1 MIVYLD
7 ASCLIRKAT
16 LDGPPL
22 GAWASWDRAYSSRL
36 AFVEVSRTLN
46 RLRLEQTFTPPE
58 LEVISVRF
66 AMISR
71 GIERVPIT
79 EGILV
84 RASDSLPMHVKAL
97 DAVHLASA
105 MYIRDGL
112 PEVIFAT
119 HDRRLGA
126 AAVAIGFP
134 VTGT

>member
-7 ASCLIRKAT
+7 ASCLIREAT
-16 LDGPPL
+16 LDGSPL
-22 GAWASWDRAYSSRL
+22 GAWANWDRAYSSRL

-58 LEVISVRF
+58 LEVIGVRF
-66 AMISR
+66 AIISR

-105 MYIRDGL
+105 TSIRDRI

-126 AAVAIGFP
+126 AAAAIGFP